1 VVLLYLP
8 IVLSAAW
15 VVTHLLNPATLV
27 NLVAL
32 LYLTIVLVLGWIVTR
47 KP

>member
-8 IVLSAAW
+8 IVAILGWLMAN
-15 VVTHLLNPATLV
+15 LLNPAVLLD
-27 NLVAL
+27 LVAL
-32 LYLTIVLVLGWIVTR
+32 LYLTVVLVLGWIVTR